1 MTATPACR
9 HCKAPLTRT
18 LVDLGLSPLAN
29 SYVMPDHAH
38 IECPRYPLHAR
49 VCDKCLLVQV
59 EDAVPAASIFSS
71 EYAYF
76 SSFSDSW
83 LRHCERYAVQM
94 IGRFGLGPQSLVAEI
109 ASNDGYLL
117 QYFVARKIPVL
128 GIEPTANTAAV
139 AEGRGVPTLVEFF
152 STALAER
159 LVSEGVR
166 PDLICSANVLAHVP
180 DINDFV
186 RGLSILLSGDAV
198 YTVEF
203 PHLKNLIEQVQF
215 DTIYHEHYTY
225 LSLVFLK
232 RIFASFGMRVFDV
245 EALQTHGGS
254 LRVYACLEKARHETT
269 PAVADM
275 IAQESAAGMD
285 RPEGYDGFTARV
297 EQVRKDLIAFLG
309 QARAEGKT
317 VAAYGAAAKGNTL
330 LNYCGVLGRETAY
343 RVE

>member
-1 MTATPACR
+1 M
-9 HCKAPLTRT
+9 
-18 LVDLGLSPLAN
+18 
-29 SYVMPDHAH
+29 
-38 IECPRYPLHAR
+38 
-49 VCDKCLLVQV
+49 
-59 EDAVPAASIFSS
+59 
-71 EYAYF
+71 
-76 SSFSDSW
+76 
-83 LRHCERYAVQM
+83 
-94 IGRFGLGPQSLVAEI
+94 
-109 ASNDGYLL
+109 
-117 QYFVARKIPVL
+117 
-128 GIEPTANTAAV
+128 
-139 AEGRGVPTLVEFF
+139 
-152 STALAER
+152 
-159 LVSEGVR
+159 
-166 PDLICSANVLAHVP
+166 
-180 DINDFV
+180 
-186 RGLSILLSGDAV
+186 
-198 YTVEF
+198 
-203 PHLKNLIEQVQF
+203 KNLIEQVQF

-330 LNYCGVLGRETAY
+330 LNYCGVGSGDIAYCVDRNPAKQDTLLPGSHIPVFDVERLRTERPDYVLILPWNLRTEIASQLADIKALGTKF
-343 RVE
+343 VTPVPQIDIF